1 VRHVVV
7 PHHKGLD
14 LDISAREEADA
25 WIELDEMQRKIEG
38 VSLSQCNLAENSHS
52 HYTRV
57 SQHRRMRSLLRAGNR
72 AAEAEAERSRRRL
85 DKYDFLRYLVED
97 PELEK
102 RECATFAAPLCP
114 THSIFVQ
121 SLIWCKRS
129 SKTRIPKTRPNRL
142 LTTCW

>member
-1 VRHVVV
+1 M
-7 PHHKGLD
+7 KC
-14 LDISAREEADA
+14 SARLRVYVFVVAIVQGA
-25 WIELDEMQRKIEG
+25 
-38 VSLSQCNLAENSHS
+38 LAHI
-52 HYTRV
+52 TLAV

-102 RECATFAAPLCP
+102 RECAIFTTLCQ
-114 THSIFVQ
+114 THLIFVQ

-129 SKTRIPKTRPNRL
+129 SKTRILKTRLNQPSM
-142 LTTCW
+142 TCW